1 MYQYIFIFIRCFS
14 TVQQKIPIHTNL
26 DMKTYHYLK
35 QMQSDFDINLNDA
48 VAILVIS
55 HIEKKEEMK
64 KEILRAVVEHV
75 LHLYVDKK
83 YFN

>member
-1 MYQYIFIFIRCFS
+1 M
-14 TVQQKIPIHTNL
+14 QQKTPIHTNL
-26 DMKTYHYLK
+26 DMVTYKYLK
-35 QMQSDFDINLNDA
+35 QMQKDFDINLNDA
-48 VAILVIS
+48 VAMLVTS

>member
-1 MYQYIFIFIRCFS
+1 
-14 TVQQKIPIHTNL
+14 
-26 DMKTYHYLK
+26 
-35 QMQSDFDINLNDA
+35 MQSDFNINLNDA
-48 VAILVIS
+48 IAMLVES
-55 HIEKKEEMK
+55 HIKQKEEMK

>member
-1 MYQYIFIFIRCFS
+1 M
-14 TVQQKIPIHTNL
+14 QK
-26 DMKTYHYLK
+26 
-35 QMQSDFDINLNDA
+35 DFDINLNDA
-48 VAILVIS
+48 VAMLVVS

>member
-1 MYQYIFIFIRCFS
+1 
-14 TVQQKIPIHTNL
+14 
-26 DMKTYHYLK
+26 MKTFKFLK
-35 QMQSDFDINLNDA
+35 QMQSDFNINLNDA
-48 VAILVIS
+48 IAMLVES
-55 HIEKKEEMK
+55 HIKQKEEMK